1 MTEQQEI
8 TGIRSFT
15 AGTLPY
21 TIPLKPRYILKER
34 FPLEF
39 TECWDG
45 SYVIFCP
52 VFDEYGCG
60 EDYQAAL
67 SDLGDSIVDFWLTL
81 RRLIKRKRN
90 LGNDLRRILEL
101 MEETITKEVT
111 K

>member
-21 TIPLKPRYILKER
+21 TIPLTPRYILKEQ

-52 VFDEYGCG
+52 VFDEYGYG
-60 EDYQAAL
+60 KDYQEAL
-67 SDLGDSIVDFWLTL
+67 LDLGSSIVDLWLSL

-90 LGNDLRRILEL
+90 LGNELRRILGL
-101 MEETITKEVT
+101 MEKTIQRR
-111 K
+111 

>member
-52 VFDEYGCG
+52 VFDEYGYG
-60 EDYQAAL
+60 KDYQTAL
-67 SDLGDSIVDFWLTL
+67 FDLGDSIVDFWLTL

-90 LGNDLRRILEL
+90 LGDDLRRILEL
-101 MEETITKEVT
+101 MEEVIQKE
-111 K
+111 